1 METLEKTLRLTHDW
15 AVDRMHYLCS
25 GDTFDLEGIDNAC
38 AIQQEF
44 SEWLNPDKDDQEV
57 ISLEYIGDQED
68 EGNVQ
73 IYEL

>member
-1 METLEKTLRLTHDW
+1 METLEKTLRLTHNW

-38 AIQQEF
+38 AIQKEF
-44 SEWLNPDKDDQEV
+44 SEWLSPDIEDQE
-57 ISLEYIGDQED
+57 IFSLEYIGDEED
-68 EGNVQ
+68 EGNIQ

>member
-1 METLEKTLRLTHDW
+1 METLEETLRLTHDW
-15 AVDRMHYLCS
+15 AVDRMHHLC
-25 GDTFDLEGIDNAC
+25 DYETFGLESIDNAC
-38 AIQQEF
+38 AIQKEF
-44 SEWLNPDKDDQEV
+44 SEWLSPDKDDQEV

>member
-15 AVDRMHYLCS
+15 AVDRMHDLCS
-25 GDTFDLEGIDNAC
+25 GDFDLESIEDAC

-44 SEWLNPDKDDQEV
+44 SEWLNPNLDDHEIV
-57 ISLEYIGDQED
+57 SLEYIGDEED
-68 EGNVQ
+68 EGNIE